1 MPKLVDHDA
10 RRAEMARAVLRIAAR
25 EGMGAV
31 SIGAVAREL
40 SVSKSLVQHYFTEKA
55 QLLALAAKTLRLDL
69 QQHIAAA
76 VAGTGVPR
84 EQLRQI
90 LLALVGLG
98 RQDPPTLL
106 LAGHAFL
113 ASAGAD
119 PALREL
125 YRAGGAAAERAVV
138 GLLEAAGC
146 APGAAAFEARVLLA
160 LAAGLADATY
170 IGQLDQRTA
179 ADTVE
184 MHLARV
190 IPGDGARP

>member
-1 MPKLVDHDA
+1 
-10 RRAEMARAVLRIAAR
+10 MARAVLRIAVR

-31 SIGAVAREL
+31 SIGAVARDL
-40 SVSKSLVQHYFTEKA
+40 NVSKSLVQHYFSEKA
-55 QLLALAAKTLRLDL
+55 QLLALAARTLRLDL

-76 VAGTGVPR
+76 VAGAGGPR

-90 LLALVGLG
+90 LLAMVGLG

-119 PALREL
+119 PGLREL
-125 YRAGGAAAERAVV
+125 YRAGSTTAERAVA

-146 APGAAAFEARVLLA
+146 APGAAEFEARVLLA
-160 LAAGLADATY
+160 LAAGLADAVY
-170 IGQLDQRTA
+170 IGQIDQQTA
-179 ADTVE
+179 ADTLE

-190 IPGDGARP
+190 IPADGVNL